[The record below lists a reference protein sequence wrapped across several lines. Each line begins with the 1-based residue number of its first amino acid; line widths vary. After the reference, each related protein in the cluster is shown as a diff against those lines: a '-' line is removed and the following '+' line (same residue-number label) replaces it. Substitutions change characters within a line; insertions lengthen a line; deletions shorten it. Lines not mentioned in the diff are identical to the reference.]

1 MAGISR
7 LGKWSTELGK
17 HWDLGGTLWNIRNG
31 DFDQSGLE
39 LLEAQLREVDF
50 GNAGTLSRGLVS
62 LLWYIPLVL
71 IWNSDRL
78 DDRNKLILDSH
89 TERIINELHRVLGSP
104 SQLVAD
110 LRTAGVD
117 EILQEWNSEQGFLRQ
132 VAIGKVDPLAAR
144 RFREELSAIQS
155 AEAQDN
161 LGRDLVTAVWSIPL
175 FFEQQLRLNKP
186 VLKDPDALL
195 RLKQVGDAAQ
205 EAVSGIL
212 GIP

>member
-1 MAGISR
+1 MPGISS
-7 LGKWSTELGK
+7 LGKWSTELGE
-17 HWDLGGTLWNIRNG
+17 HWDLGGTLWKIRNG

-50 GNAGTLSRGLVS
+50 GDAGTLSRGLVS
-62 LLWYIPLVL
+62 LLWYIPLIL

-78 DDRNKLILDSH
+78 ADRSKPILGSH
-89 TERIINELHRVLGSP
+89 TERIINELHRILGSP
-104 SQLVAD
+104 SQPVAA

-144 RFREELSAIQS
+144 RFREELSVIQS
-155 AEAQDN
+155 AEDQDN

-175 FFEQQLRLNKP
+175 FFEHQLRLNKL
-186 VLKDPDALL
+186 VLKDPDAVLC
-195 RLKQVGDAAQ
+195 LKQVGEAAQ
-205 EAVSGIL
+205 EEVSGIL